1 MKEQKVILGEFEDEL
16 YAEVARRE
24 LISAGIRA
32 NIIKERIVKTSPVM
46 QCAER
51 VKLIVIDT
59 QLEEARKI
67 LTTRFI

>member
-1 MKEQKVILGEFEDEL
+1 MKGRKVVLGEFEDEL

-32 NIIKERIVKTSPVM
+32 NILKERTGKSSPVM
-46 QCAER
+46 LCTER

-59 QLEEARKI
+59 QLEEARKV
-67 LTTRFI
+67 LATKFI